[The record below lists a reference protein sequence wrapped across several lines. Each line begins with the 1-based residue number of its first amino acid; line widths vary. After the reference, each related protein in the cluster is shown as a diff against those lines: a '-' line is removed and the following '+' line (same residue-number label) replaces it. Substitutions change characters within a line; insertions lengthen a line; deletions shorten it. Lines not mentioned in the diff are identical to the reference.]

1 MLFVYLS
8 STDNVTYV
16 LVYLYLE
23 VSIYQYVK

>member
-1 MLFVYLS
+1 MLFVYLY